1 MPDLKEEMEK
11 EVEKLEKSHYVL
23 HGKVDIV
30 ADAIANLVEYNSVYS
45 TKLDAKIKSNSEV
58 FKKLEKFLS
67 SVKESISQAALS
79 NQ

>member
-30 ADAIANLVEYNSVYS
+30 ADAIGKLVEYNFSYS
-45 TKLDAKIKSNSEV
+45 TKLDLKTESDSKV
-58 FKKLEKFLS
+58 FEKPEEFLS
-67 SVKESISQAALS
+67 NIKESISNAAPS
-79 NQ
+79 